1 MDVFELRNRLVSD
14 YRDYT
19 RSFIK
24 ICDPRITQFVD
35 SHLAGEGFWPQPLL
49 QLNPTFKPG
58 GTIDDLVAEGV
69 LHGECSRIFRIGKS
83 DTDHRGK
90 QLCLHR
96 HQREAILQAAKGG
109 QSYVLTTGTGSGKSL
124 AYIVPI
130 VDHVLR
136 RGSGRG
142 VQAIIVYPMNALAN
156 SQDEELGKFLHNGY
170 PEGRPPVRFAR
181 YTGQERGLAR
191 EGIRSDPPDI
201 LLTNYMMLELLLT
214 RIEDRELLRAAQ
226 DLRFLVFDELHTY
239 RGRQGAD
246 IAMLIRRCR
255 HAVGNSVV
263 CIGTSATMTSGGG
276 SEEQRREVAA
286 VSQSLF
292 GVPIATEQVVT
303 ESLERA
309 TPEIAPAD
317 PSMRARIRAAVAADE
332 EPPAEYGTF
341 RTHPLASWI
350 ESTFGVRE
358 EPDTGRLLRQT
369 PRRLEGDPIGD
380 VRSAAAELAALAES
394 DPEHCAATLRRWL
407 LRGSSLYRSESS
419 RFSIFAFRLHQ
430 FLTRGD
436 TVWASLEPEADRHL
450 EIAKTAA
457 KPGEPDTPLFPLV
470 FCRRCGTAYYRV
482 RLAADDEGRRLLPR
496 EDRREQADDG
506 THDAYLHLSENV
518 PWPRTSGVEMLSRL
532 PDSLKET
539 TAVGV
544 EQIRSTARRDV
555 PEPVFVAPSGRI
567 VPEGEGVPTALLHRN
582 FLFCLEPSCGV
593 AYTGTQRSER
603 FKLATLGVDSRSTA
617 TTILAVRSLI
627 KLQQDQSLSPEARKL
642 LSFTDNRQD
651 ASLQA
656 GHFNDFVQVALL
668 RSALYGACQQV
679 RPQGLGHGDLS
690 RCVLDA
696 MNPRFENYAA
706 DPEVRGPARQHTRDA
721 LRRVLEYFLYRDL
734 ERGWRVTAPNLEDCG
749 LLRFEYEGLAG
760 QDGLLG
766 ETTLWESGFSSVRG
780 HGGSEAFIEVPAG
793 LRWATADVREEI
805 VRTLLDELRRALA
818 IKVDVL
824 DSGKRHDLVEQTKP
838 RLLEGTVWHLDSE
851 RDLTS
856 ARVAW
861 PRPRRQGEGAD
872 FFVSSRGAYGQYV
885 KRRLLDCRDS
895 DRTLRG
901 GDINEVIRFL
911 FLALRRYGIVEQVRT
926 ALGGDD
932 RGYQLNAGALQ
943 WLAGDGQGAPDRL
956 RVLDEG
962 GRPAEV
968 NRYFVDCYRSFVDL
982 RCVLEAREHTAQV
995 TSEERQEREERFRKG
1010 KLPLLFC
1017 SPTMELGVD
1026 IAQLNLVN
1034 LRNVPP
1040 TPANY
1045 AQRGGRAGRGG
1056 QPALVFTY
1064 CAGRSPHD
1072 QYFYREPARMVAGAV
1087 APPRIDLRN
1096 RDLIRSHV
1104 HAIWLE
1110 SANLKLG
1117 KTLKEILDLEAADGM
1132 LPLPV
1137 KAALGD
1143 ELRNPVHRGAA
1154 RARADAVVEEIRA
1167 ELEGTPWF
1175 HDGWTDDVL
1184 SQLERSFDSA
1194 CERWRTLY
1202 RAARRQRSLHHAII
1216 GDHSR
1221 PDAERK
1227 HSQRLRAQAESQIR
1241 LLTEAEGAYDGDF
1254 YSYRYFAAEGFLPG
1268 YNFPR
1273 LPISAYVPGR
1283 RKGNGKGRDEFISR
1297 PRFLA
1302 ISEFGPRALIYHE
1315 GARYR
1320 VYKVNLDFGSDAVED
1335 THQIA
1340 TDRMKR
1346 CGRCGYAHLQAG
1358 NTHLSEVCERCG
1370 TALDPQSCIDDLVQL
1385 QNVSLKLAQ
1394 RITCD
1399 EEERRRFGYDLV
1411 AAYRFPEICGKA
1423 DRRDADVH
1431 YGDARVLRLSYGD
1444 ATDLYRVNLGWL
1456 NQDGSQPRGF
1466 NLDLERGYWSR
1477 NQADAEDRDDP
1488 TNQGRIA
1495 RVVPFVRDTRNALVM
1510 RFDPACSGPELTS
1523 LQAAFK
1529 EAIQRH
1535 FQLEPRELAAEAMPS
1550 RDDRREILFYEAS
1563 EGGAGVLRQ
1572 LTENSA
1578 VVPALAHRALE
1589 ICHYAPDT
1597 LADLAVDRCGKA
1609 CYECLL
1615 DYGNQPDHKNLDRA
1629 LIRDLLAELSHGDC
1643 RPAGGAGTR
1652 AERLN
1657 ALRNRCGSDL
1667 ERRWLELADSL
1678 GLRLPSDAQYG
1689 IPQYHTRPDFFYREA
1704 NAAVY
1709 VDGPPHDPPD
1719 QVRADEATTRI
1730 LLEGGYIVLRFHHAA
1745 DWRALFR
1752 QHADVFGAPVTE
1764 LSR

>member
-1 MDVFELRNRLVSD
+1 MDVFDLRNRLVSD

-24 ICDPRITQFVD
+24 IGDRRIRQFVD

-69 LHGECSRIFRIGKS
+69 LHEECSRVFRIGKS

-90 QLCLHR
+90 QLLLHR
-96 HQREAILQAAKGG
+96 HQRDAILEAAKGR
-109 QSYVLTTGTGSGKSL
+109 SYVLTTGTGSGKSL

-156 SQDEELGKFLHNGY
+156 SQDEELGKFVDKGY
-170 PEGRPPVRFAR
+170 AEGRSPVRFAR
-181 YTGQERGLAR
+181 YTGQERGPAR
-191 EGIRSDPPDI
+191 EAIRSDPPDI

-214 RIEDRELLRAAQ
+214 RTEDRELLRAAQ
-226 DLRFLVFDELHTY
+226 GLRFLVFDELHTY

-263 CIGTSATMTSGGG
+263 CIGTSATMASGGG
-276 SEEQRREVAA
+276 SEEQRREVAG
-286 VSQSLF
+286 VSQTLF
-292 GVPIATEQVVT
+292 GVPIAPEQVVT

-309 TPEIAPAD
+309 TPEIELAD
-317 PSMRARIRAAVAADE
+317 PLIRAAIRAAVVSDE
-332 EPPAEYGTF
+332 EPPVEYGTF
-341 RTHPLASWI
+341 CMHPLASWI

-380 VRSAAAELAALAES
+380 VPSAAAELAALVES
-394 DPEHCAATLRRWL
+394 DPERCAEALRRWL
-407 LRGSSLYRSESS
+407 LWGSSLRDDSS

-450 EIAKTAA
+450 EIAKKAA
-457 KPGEPDTPLFPLV
+457 KPGEPDKPLFPLV

-482 RLAADDEGRRLLPR
+482 WVAADEDDRRLLPR
-496 EDRREQADDG
+496 EDRREQVDDG
-506 THDAYLHLSENV
+506 MREAYLHLSKEA
-518 PWPRTSGVEMLSRL
+518 PWPRAAGCELLSRL

-539 TAVGV
+539 TTAG
-544 EQIRSTARRDV
+544 EERIRSNARQDV

-567 VPEGEGVPTALLHRN
+567 VPEGEGVPAALLYRN

-593 AYTGTQRSER
+593 TYTRTQRSER

-627 KLQQDQSLSPEARKL
+627 TLQRERSLSPEARKL

-668 RSALYGACQQV
+668 RSALYAACRQAGL
-679 RPQGLGHGDLS
+679 QGLGHGDLS

-696 MNPRFENYAA
+696 MKPRFEDYAA
-706 DPEVRGPARQHTRDA
+706 DPAVRGPARQHTRDA

-760 QDGLLG
+760 HDGLLG
-766 ETTLWESGFSSVRG
+766 ETTLWETGFSVSG
-780 HGGSEAFIEVPAG
+780 HRGSETSIEVPAE
-793 LRWATADVREEI
+793 LRLATADVREEI

-818 IKVDVL
+818 VKVDVL
-824 DSGKRHDLVEQTKP
+824 DSEKRHDLVEQTKP
-838 RLLEGTVWHLDSE
+838 RLLEDTVWHLDDE

-856 ARVAW
+856 ARIAW
-861 PRPRRQGEGAD
+861 PRPQSRGDRAD

-885 KRRLLDCRDS
+885 KRRLLECRAS

-901 GDINEVIRFL
+901 VDIDEIIRFL
-911 FLALRRYGIVEQVRT
+911 FLALKRYGIVEQVRT
-926 ALGGDD
+926 ASGGDD
-932 RGYQLNAGALQ
+932 PGYQLNAGALR
-943 WLAGDGQGAPDRL
+943 WLVGDGQGAPDRI

-968 NRYFVDCYRSFVDL
+968 NRYFAECYCRFVDL
-982 RCVLEAREHTAQV
+982 ECALEAREHTAQV
-995 TSEERQEREERFRKG
+995 TSGERQEREERFREG

-1045 AQRGGRAGRGG
+1045 AQRSGRAGRGG

-1072 QYFYREPARMVAGAV
+1072 QYFYREPNRMVAGAV

-1096 RDLIRSHV
+1096 RDLVRSHI
-1104 HAIWLE
+1104 HAIWME
-1110 SANLKLG
+1110 SAHLDLG
-1117 KTLKEILDLEAADGM
+1117 KTLTAILDLEATDAA

-1137 KAALGD
+1137 KSALGD
-1143 ELRNPVHRGAA
+1143 ELRSPIHRGAA

-1167 ELEGTPWF
+1167 ELEGTTWF
-1175 HDGWTDDVL
+1175 QDGWTDDVL
-1184 SQLERSFDSA
+1184 AQLERSFDSA

-1202 RAARRQRSLHHAII
+1202 RAAVRQRGLHHAII

-1221 PDAERK
+1221 PDAERN
-1227 HSQRLRAQAESQIR
+1227 HSRRLRAQAESQIR
-1241 LLTEAEGAYDGDF
+1241 LLTEAEGVYEGDF
-1254 YSYRYFAAEGFLPG
+1254 YSYRYFATEGFLPG

-1283 RKGNGKGRDEFISR
+1283 RKGKGRDEFISR

-1335 THQIA
+1335 SHQITTA
-1340 TDRMKR
+1340 RMKR

-1358 NTHLSEVCERCG
+1358 DTHLSEVCERCG
-1370 TALDPQSCIDDLVQL
+1370 AALDPQSCIDGLVQL

-1399 EEERRRFGYDLV
+1399 EEERRRYGYELV
-1411 AAYRFPEICGKA
+1411 AAYRFPEVGSQV

-1431 YGDARVLRLSYGD
+1431 CGGARVITLSYAD

-1456 NQDGSQPRGF
+1456 NQGGNQPRGF

-1477 NQADAEDRDDP
+1477 NQADADDRDDAA
-1488 TNQGRIA
+1488 NDGRIA
-1495 RVVPFVRDTRNALVM
+1495 RVVPFVRDTRNAVVM
-1510 RFDPACSGPELTS
+1510 RFDPTRSGPELMS

-1550 RDDRREILFYEAS
+1550 RDDQREILFYEAS

-1572 LTENSA
+1572 LAEDPA
-1578 VVPALAHRALE
+1578 VVPALARQALE
-1589 ICHYAPDT
+1589 ICHYAPGT
-1597 LADLAVDRCGKA
+1597 LEDLAVDRCGKA

-1615 DYGNQPDHKNLDRA
+1615 DYGNQPDHRHLDRA
-1629 LIRDLLAELSHGDC
+1629 LIRDLLAELSHADC
-1643 RPAGGAGTR
+1643 KPAGGAGTR
-1652 AERLN
+1652 AERLV
-1657 ALRNRCGSDL
+1657 ALRNRCDSGL
-1667 ERRWLELADSL
+1667 ERQWLDMVDSL
-1678 GLRLPSDAQYG
+1678 ALRLPSDAQYG
-1689 IPQYHTRPDFFYREA
+1689 IPQYRTRPDFFYREA
-1704 NAAVY
+1704 NAAIY
-1709 VDGPPHDPPD
+1709 VDGPPHDVPD
-1719 QVRADEATTRI
+1719 QVRADEATTRRLI
-1730 LLEGGYIVLRFHHAA
+1730 EAGYIVLRFHHAA
-1745 DWRALFR
+1745 DWPALFR
-1752 QHADVFGAPVTE
+1752 QHADVFGAPVHE
-1764 LSR
+1764 LNR